1 MKKYFPE
8 IMTALFFA
16 LVILKALG
24 FSISWLCV
32 FAPIYAPIVFVFVY
46 AIEITVYNVFK
57 HNNQE
62 ESNDPCK
69 DQTN

>member
-24 FSISWLCV
+24 FSISWFCV
-32 FAPIYAPIVFVFVY
+32 FAPIYAPIAFVFVY
-46 AIEITVYNVFK
+46 VIEIAVYNVFK
-57 HNNQE
+57 DNNQE
-62 ESNDPCK
+62 ESNGQSENQAD
-69 DQTN
+69 